1 MTRGSGRHRSRA
13 SAGTAPFRFE
23 CSWLRFVDLDRAQN
37 PLVRYRRRSFGG
49 RDCEDGKVRRS
60 QYAFGDGSK
69 KQPLDPFSCM
79 GAHHDEIDSELLRF
93 GDDLMRNVAVFHK
106 EFCRPC

>member
-1 MTRGSGRHRSRA
+1 M
-13 SAGTAPFRFE
+13 
-23 CSWLRFVDLDRAQN
+23 
-37 PLVRYRRRSFGG
+37 
-49 RDCEDGKVRRS
+49 RRS

-93 GDDLMRNVAVFHK
+93 GDDLMRNVAAFTRNSAGRVRVLSDGTQKRRTSSSILSGSIGSANSGAPPERQQESVGVKH
-106 EFCRPC
+106 